1 MKVNRQ
7 VGRYFQLKS
16 KQKEIEQELQELRT
30 EILAYYEEQ
39 GVTEATVG
47 NFQVKLV
54 KQERKEYNDTRLSEA
69 LPDPQLWRLLS
80 KPDLSRI
87 ASLLKLKVITED
99 QLKDTFVTKHVT
111 LLQIDKR

>member
-1 MKVNRQ
+1 MRVNRQ

-16 KQKEIEQELQELRT
+16 KQKEIEQELQELRN

-39 GVTEATVG
+39 GVTETTVG

-54 KQERKEYNDTRLSEA
+54 KQERKEYDDTRLSEA
-69 LPDPQLWRLLS
+69 LPDLQLWRLLS

-99 QLKDTFVTKHVT
+99 QLKDTYVTKHVT